1 VRFLVDQQLPP
12 ALAEWL
18 VRRGHSADHTEY
30 IGLGAASDAD
40 AWSTASSLDAVIVTK
55 DADFPA
61 RRRVSPGPQV
71 LWLRVGNASNARLIA
86 YVEERWD
93 IAMDFLERG
102 EAIVE
107 I

>member
-12 ALAEWL
+12 ALADWL
-18 VRRGHSADHTEY
+18 VRLGHTADHTEY
-30 IGLGAASDAD
+30 IGLGAASDGD
-40 AWSTASSLDAVIVTK
+40 VWSTASSLGAVIVTK

-61 RRRVSPGPQV
+61 RRRLSPGPQV
-71 LWLRVGNASNARLIA
+71 LWLRIGNASNARLIA
-86 YVEERWD
+86 YIEARWE
-93 IAMDFLERG
+93 IAMAFLEKG